1 MKGFVKEFK
10 EFIMRGNVVDM
21 AVGVIIGS
29 AFGGII
35 TAFTN
40 DFINPLISLLGGTEI
55 AGQIVLKDAVIKD
68 GATIAEAV
76 TLNWGDF
83 VTVIINFLI
92 TAFVLFLLLKGMNKL
107 MSMKKK
113 KEEEAPAA
121 PVKSEELK
129 TLEQIRDLLRKN
141 K

>member
-1 MKGFVKEFK
+1 MKSFVKEFK

-55 AGQIVLKDAVIKD
+55 AGQVVLKDAVIKD

-113 KEEEAPAA
+113 EEEAPAA
-121 PVKSEELK
+121 PVKSDELK
-129 TLEQIRDLLRKN
+129 ALEEIRDLLKKN